1 MASPKKK
8 PSGVAALYTLAEA
21 AEMIG
26 CHRSQTSRWARRLG
40 VGTPFAGRIIV
51 TPAEI
56 ERLREAMATTPKG
69 RPRKKQPPQ

>member
-1 MASPKKK
+1 MTPKKK
-8 PSGVAALYTLAEA
+8 KSQVAALYTLSDA
-21 AEMIG
+21 AEEIG
-26 CHRSQTSRWARRLG
+26 CHPSQTSRWAKRLG

-69 RPRKKQPPQ
+69 RPRKKRPPQ